1 MHASPANIAGSRIT
15 PVGIKA
21 AAVPTRNRV
30 LTAKTTDFD
39 KLTLLPVKQPSRQK
53 RLAASLR
60 TRQGHT
66 DSLTFPLSCPCFQSL
81 AVFLLPGHNSGAH
94 TILIVVWE
102 EADGSSY

>member
-39 KLTLLPVKQPSRQK
+39 KLTLLPVKQPFRQK
-53 RLAASLR
+53 RLGCFPAYKTGAHRQSDVSLV
-60 TRQGHT
+60 
-66 DSLTFPLSCPCFQSL
+66 LPLFSKSCSF
-81 AVFLLPGHNSGAH
+81 FTSGA
-94 TILIVVWE
+94 
-102 EADGSSY
+102 